1 MGGAKR
7 ALIIVVRNGSLI
19 IDSVS
24 NKVEED
30 FPEASKEILE
40 KMDAK
45 DNDVIIIAGADDPLK
60 AKRGAFAAS
69 WVLVGD
75 D

>member
-1 MGGAKR
+1 M
-7 ALIIVVRNGSLI
+7 
-19 IDSVS
+19 
-24 NKVEED
+24 EED

-75 D
+75 Y